1 MPPSEPPP
9 LFATGVAA
17 LFLSLV
23 VALLSAEGGGSDARW
38 VAVAWLQSVSYAVGL
53 VCLAGHVLW
62 RVLDHV
68 AASARAREG
77 DDALPLEP

>member
-23 VALLSAEGGGSDARW
+23 VALLSAEGGGSD
-38 VAVAWLQSVSYAVGL
+38 
-53 VCLAGHVLW
+53 
-62 RVLDHV
+62 
-68 AASARAREG
+68 
-77 DDALPLEP
+77 DALPLEP